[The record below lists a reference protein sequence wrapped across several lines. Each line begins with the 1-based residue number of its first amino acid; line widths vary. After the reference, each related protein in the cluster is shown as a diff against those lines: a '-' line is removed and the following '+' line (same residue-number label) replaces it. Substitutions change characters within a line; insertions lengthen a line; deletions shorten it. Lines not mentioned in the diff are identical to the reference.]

1 MKTNVK
7 IGDTIKVIKMN
18 DSNGTDISAQKMAGA
33 VGKVEHI
40 DGLGQLHLEG
50 YGLAVTPEV
59 DMFEVVNKA

>member
-7 IGDTIKVIKMN
+7 IGDTIKVIKMDDN
-18 DSNGTDISAQKMAGA
+18 NGTDISAQKMAGA

-50 YGLAVTPEV
+50 YGLAVIPEI